1 MSIAPDALA
10 AHARRREELL
20 QLLEPGSIAIIPGAH
35 ERRRNRDVHYPF
47 RQDSDFDYLTGFP
60 EPDALAVLAPGRE
73 GGPYLLFVR
82 EKDPERE
89 QWDGYRAGPEGA
101 CREFGADAAWPI
113 SELDEVL
120 PELLLRAER
129 VCYTLGNDAALD
141 QRLIGWLREL
151 REGARAGRQAPGALV
166 ALEPHLHEMRLYKD
180 PAEQA
185 VMRRAGTWTAAA
197 HAEAMAVCRPG
208 QYEYELAAVFTAAF
222 ARHGGEHAYPPI
234 VGGGARGC
242 ILHYVRNDAPLVD
255 GELVLIDAGMEYAGY
270 AADVTRTFPVNGR
283 FSAAQQAVY
292 EIVLAAQL
300 AAIEAVRP
308 GAHWNAPHE
317 AAVQVLSQGLIDLGI
332 LTEPLDDVLNR
343 QLYRPYYMHRTGHWL
358 GRDVHD
364 VGSYRIA
371 EDWRELEPGM
381 TLTVEPGLYL
391 PQGPALDERW
401 WDIGIRIEDD
411 VLVTRKGAQVLTS
424 EAPKTVAEV
433 TAACRR

>member
-1 MSIAPDALA
+1 MSAEQGALA
-10 AHARRREELL
+10 AHARRRQELL
-20 QLLEPGSIAIIPGAH
+20 QLLEPGSIAIIPAAH

-60 EPDALAVLAPGRE
+60 EPDALAVLAPDRE

-89 QWDGYRAGPEGA
+89 QWDGYRAGPQGA
-101 CREFGADAAWPI
+101 CREFGADAAWSI
-113 SELDEVL
+113 GELDEVL

-129 VCYTLGNDAALD
+129 VYYALGNDAALD

-185 VMRRAGTWTAAA
+185 LMRRAGAWTAAA

-208 QYEYELAAVFTAAF
+208 QHEYELAAVFTAAF

-234 VGGGARGC
+234 VGGGPRGC

-283 FSAAQQAVY
+283 FSPAQQAVY
-292 EIVLAAQL
+292 EVVLAAQL

-332 LTEPLDDVLNR
+332 LTEALDDVVNR

-364 VGSYRIA
+364 VGSYRIDEA
-371 EDWRELEPGM
+371 WRELEPGM

-391 PQGPALDERW
+391 QQGPALDERW
-401 WDIGIRIEDD
+401 WNIGVRIEDD
-411 VLVTRKGAQVLTS
+411 VLVTRRGAQVLTA

-433 TAACRR
+433 TAACCR